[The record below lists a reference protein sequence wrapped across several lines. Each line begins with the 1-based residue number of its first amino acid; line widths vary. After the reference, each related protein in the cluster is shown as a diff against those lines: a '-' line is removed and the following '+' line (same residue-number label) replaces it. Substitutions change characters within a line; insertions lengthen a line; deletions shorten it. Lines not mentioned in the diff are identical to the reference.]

1 MELLSFFRDQA
12 CLNEYSDRDIPVIP
26 LMLSSPEGMKVYA
39 KVNFRCRDIGL
50 FLTETSSNA
59 DWQYPIDEPNQTS
72 LINLQQMNNEDYPD
86 SGLLLVREDN
96 SREWFSSS
104 SGSSIGNKLFLSA
117 AGENIEAD
125 TVIIFY
131 LLFVPNP
138 AVSANKRLFAGITSH
153 GTLVD

>member
-1 MELLSFFRDQA
+1 MQLLSFFKDA
-12 CLNEYSDRDIPVIP
+12 GCSNEYSDRDIPLIP
-26 LMLSSPEGMKVYA
+26 TMLSSVEGMKVYA
-39 KVNFRCRDIGL
+39 KVNFRCKDIGL

-86 SGLLLVREDN
+86 SGLLLVKEDN

-104 SGSSIGNKLFLSA
+104 NGSSIGSKLYLSLP
-117 AGENIEAD
+117 GDIIEED
-125 TVIIFY
+125 VVINFDLMFI
-131 LLFVPNP
+131 PN
-138 AVSANKRLFAGITSH
+138 ATVSANKRLFAGITSH